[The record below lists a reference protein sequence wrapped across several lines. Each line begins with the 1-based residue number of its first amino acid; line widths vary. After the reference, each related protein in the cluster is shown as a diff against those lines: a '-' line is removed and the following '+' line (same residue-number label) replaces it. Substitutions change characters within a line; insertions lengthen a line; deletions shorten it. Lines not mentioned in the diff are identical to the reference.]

1 MSTALAV
8 IQHQQATRLGS
19 ITGTSTPIITLIVA
33 VLPIVTTGVTSL
45 VHMYKR
51 LIALI
56 RSGTSYPFAVAA
68 TREQEH
74 LKWTRNLFQSQVT
87 FNDRKEELLWARLS
101 MFSTQ
106 GMPETVNTSLWILPG
121 SILTSLLSK
130 ETRSRNKRDYL
141 NSHYSVGCKDAL
153 QPALFL

>member
-19 ITGTSTPIITLIVA
+19 TIGTAMQAIRLIVA

-45 VHMYKR
+45 VLMYKR
-51 LIALI
+51 LTALI

-74 LKWTRNLFQSQVT
+74 LKWTRNLFQSLVT
-87 FNDRKEELLWARLS
+87 FNNRKEDLL
-101 MFSTQ
+101 
-106 GMPETVNTSLWILPG
+106 
-121 SILTSLLSK
+121 
-130 ETRSRNKRDYL
+130 
-141 NSHYSVGCKDAL
+141 
-153 QPALFL
+153 